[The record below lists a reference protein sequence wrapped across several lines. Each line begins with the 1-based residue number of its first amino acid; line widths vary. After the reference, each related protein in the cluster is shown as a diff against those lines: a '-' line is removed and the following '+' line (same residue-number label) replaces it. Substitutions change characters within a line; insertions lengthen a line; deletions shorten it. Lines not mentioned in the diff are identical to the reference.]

1 MDAALLAERVG
12 PVLAFL
18 VAVTIVA
25 EISDE
30 AGVFDVAA
38 HWAARAGRHRRW
50 RLWALVVALACVST
64 MVLSLDT
71 TAVLLTPVVI
81 TLARQVGMSAAPFV
95 MATVW
100 LANTASLLLPVSNLT
115 NLLALHQFHALGVD
129 FAAYVSLMWRPALA
143 AIAATV
149 VVLAT
154 LHRSHLR
161 GQYAVEPPA
170 EPHDRVLLLGAAAV
184 CLALGPVFAT
194 GIVPAVPAGAA
205 AVLLLLLATWRDRT
219 LLRRISVPWATV
231 VGVCVLFVVIDVA
244 GRHGLTDLLRD
255 WAGTGA
261 GGADL
266 LRVAGVG
273 AGSAN
278 LVNNLPAYLALEP
291 VADTDPTRL
300 AALLVGVN
308 CGPLITVWASLAT
321 LLWRDR
327 CHRAGVRV
335 SLRRMGIEGAVCAV
349 AAVSAATLALA
360 LG

>member
-25 EISDE
+25 EIAE
-30 AGVFDVAA
+30 AAGVFDVAA
-38 HWAARAGRHRRW
+38 HWAARAGQHRRW
-50 RLWALVVALACVST
+50 LLWVLVVALACAST
-64 MVLSLDT
+64 IVLSLDT

-81 TLARQVGMSAAPFV
+81 TLARQVGMSAVPFV

-115 NLLALHQFHALGVD
+115 NLLALHQFHALGLD
-129 FAAYVSLMWRPALA
+129 FTAYVSLMWRPALA
-143 AIAATV
+143 AIVATV

-154 LHRSHLR
+154 LHLSHLR
-161 GQYAVEPPA
+161 GRYAVEPPSA
-170 EPHDRVLLLGAAAV
+170 PHDPVLLVGASAV

-194 GIVPAVPAGAA
+194 GLVPAVPAGAA
-205 AVLLLLLATWRDRT
+205 AVLLLVLVAWRDRP
-219 LLRRISVPWATV
+219 LLQRISIPWLTV

-244 GRHGLTDLLRD
+244 GRHGLTDLLRG
-255 WAGTGA
+255 WAGTGT
-261 GGADL
+261 GGTDL

-278 LVNNLPAYLALEP
+278 VVNNLPAYLALEP
-291 VADTDPTRL
+291 VADADPTRL

-308 CGPLITVWASLAT
+308 CGPLITAWGSLAT

-327 CHRAGVRV
+327 CRRAGIRIPMG
-335 SLRRMGIEGAVCAV
+335 RMAIEGTVCAA
-349 AAVSAATLALA
+349 AAVSAAVLVLTVA
-360 LG
+360 